1 LEAPC
6 CECFQNLD
14 VQVQVLEW
22 FQEYA
27 DPVFESFQDRVG
39 LALAWVRDREPD
51 LALLRLP
58 DLERELVLV
67 IQQFPNLDQ
76 ERESVLVIQ
85 QFPNLD
91 QERES
96 VLAFRQFPNSDQ
108 ERESVLAILRFRVLV
123 QERES
128 VLAILRFRVLVQE
141 RESVLAILRF
151 RALVQG
157 LESVL
162 APVRRDRVGSELLSC
177 LELYVLEPESRGAD
191 PSALCDP
198 QAELV
203 ERVVP
208 QV

>member
-128 VLAILRFRVLVQE
+128 VLAILRFR
-141 RESVLAILRF
+141 
-151 RALVQG
+151 ALVQG